1 MAERPPARHSHRGSW
16 EGGHRDDDYRG
27 YRDDRYEDNRYEDDR
42 YRGCRDDERGDYRHA
57 AYQDAGYRDS
67 GYRGANYQDTG
78 YRNAGDRDAA
88 YRDARY
94 RDTAYQD
101 ARYRDAAY
109 RDARCPDTSHQDAR
123 HRDADYRDAD
133 YEDADDRDAGYR
145 SHRGWADE
153 SRAGWA
159 GRDRRSWDNNAW
171 DWEDEDPEES
181 EYRGTGHRRDAS
193 GGAEGNER
201 LTALTG
207 SVLLVLFAIEGFTI
221 LSVHRL
227 LTLHFFLGM
236 LLIGPVALKA
246 CAVMYRF
253 GRYYTGAAEYRRKG
267 PPAPLLRVLGPLV
280 LITSLAVLGTGVM
293 LAIVG
298 PSGMGTWLFLHRVSF
313 ILWFGVM
320 TVHVLAYV
328 WRLPR
333 LVSGDLATRAG
344 HRAHEV
350 LAGRGARWL
359 VLTASLLA
367 GLLLAM
373 LTVHRVDLW
382 FGMGK

>member
-27 YRDDRYEDNRYEDDR
+27 YGDDRYRDNRYRDDRYQGY
-42 YRGCRDDERGDYRHA
+42 RDDDHGDHRGAVYR
-57 AYQDAGYRDS
+57 DAGYQAR
-67 GYRGANYQDTG
+67 GYRDAGYPDTG
-78 YRNAGDRDAA
+78 YRDAGD
-88 YRDARY
+88 

-101 ARYRDAAY
+101 ARYRDTAHQDARYPDPPY
-109 RDARCPDTSHQDAR
+109 RDARYRDT
-123 HRDADYRDAD
+123 DYRDAG
-133 YEDADDRDAGYR
+133 YEDADYGADYQDAGYR
-145 SHRGWADE
+145 DRRDWADE

-181 EYRGTGHRRDAS
+181 EYRGTGHRRDAT

-207 SVLLVLFAIEGFTI
+207 SVLLVLFAIEGFTV
-221 LSVHRL
+221 LSVHQL

-246 CAVMYRF
+246 CAVLYRF
-253 GRYYTGAAEYRRKG
+253 GRYYMGAAEYRRKG

-333 LVSGDLATRAG
+333 LISGDLATKAG

-359 VLTASLLA
+359 VLAASLLV